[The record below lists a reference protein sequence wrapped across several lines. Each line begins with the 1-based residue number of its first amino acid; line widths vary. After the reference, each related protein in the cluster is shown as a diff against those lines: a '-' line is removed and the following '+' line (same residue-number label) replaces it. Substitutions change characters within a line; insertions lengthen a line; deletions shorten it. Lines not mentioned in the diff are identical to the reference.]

1 MVYLIKR
8 SMNLKIH
15 AIIISLIIA
24 FTLITTEIS
33 TAFVNVFAQGD
44 GGNDTQGQQ
53 SGNMTKENWNKS
65 EKLKTK

>member
-1 MVYLIKR
+1 MD
-8 SMNLKIH
+8 LKIH

-44 GGNDTQGQQ
+44 GGNDTQGQ
-53 SGNMTKENWNKS
+53 
-65 EKLKTK
+65 